1 VLEHFDAGRCF
12 NKPDEVVTRLLALLA
27 AVG

>member
-12 NKPDEVVTRLLALLA
+12 NKPDQAVTRFLALLA
-27 AVG
+27 AVE